1 MSKLLAQVKQL
12 LTRTSSQPLT
22 ATQHSQIL
30 SILATGSS
38 TDSAPSS
45 TVPPITSF
53 TLAINLPP
61 TITFSLVS
69 TVSHLIPVF
78 SFVQET
84 SSVLVEDILALP
96 ISDTPVQPLI
106 LPLVYSPTSGKFL
119 TFCLLLDF
127 LFFVFV
133 LGSLLSAD
141 TTV

>member
-12 LTRTSSQPLT
+12 LTRTSFQPLT

-30 SILATGSS
+30 SVLATGSS
-38 TDSAPSS
+38 TDSVPSS